1 MKRVL
6 PIAAI
11 PHELWHNS
19 MLLMP
24 GVLTD
29 AYKSELDSR
38 GLLAKAKAG
47 TEKKDIHGGGSD
59 DETLEHFAFR
69 FAVSAGRVE
78 FIALAPD
85 EKFAEISDAFM
96 STFSEGHVALLD
108 IPCGTGSCLAAVLST
123 LFSLRKSGVIPTQ
136 PLTISVMAG
145 DCSSKALE
153 VYQSTISR
161 LFPLLESQ
169 AVSVQLKLQAWD
181 ATLGKDTACLLD
193 NWFEMAAGAEEHVVC
208 ISNFNGALIGAGIL
222 DQFTPCLNQILS
234 RLYDKKSTL
243 LWVEPETKSAKT
255 KLFPKIAEYLQKFI
269 PWFASSAGVTS
280 PMAASFLTKN
290 PLNDFEHKSTVQV
303 QKFNRT

>member
-6 PIAAI
+6 PIAEI
-11 PHELWHNS
+11 PQALWYNS
-19 MLLMP
+19 LLLLP
-24 GVLTD
+24 TALTN
-29 AYKSELDSR
+29 AYKLELDSR

-47 TEKKDIHGGGSD
+47 TEMKEIHGGITD
-59 DETLEHFAFR
+59 AETLDHFAFR

-78 FIALAPD
+78 FVALAPD
-85 EKFAEISDAFM
+85 EKFAEVSDAFM

-123 LFSLRKSGVIPTQ
+123 LSSLRESKVIPTQ

-145 DCSSKALE
+145 DCSLKALE
-153 VYQSTISR
+153 VYQSTIAR
-161 LFPLLESQ
+161 LLPLLDSQ
-169 AVSVQLKLQAWD
+169 AISVQLALQEWD
-181 ATLGKDTACLLD
+181 ATLGKDTARLLD
-193 NWFEMAAGAEEHVVC
+193 SWFAMAAGAEEHVVC
-208 ISNFNGALIGAGIL
+208 ISNFSGALVGAGLL

-255 KLFPKIAEYLQKFI
+255 KLFPKISEYLHKFI
-269 PWFASSAGVTS
+269 PWFTSSSGATI
-280 PMAASFLTKN
+280 PMAASYKTKN
-290 PLNDFEHKSTVQV
+290 PLSDFVHPSSVQV